1 MFNYSGMLPKSQSL
15 YFHPPLQVLSTR
27 NVQTEP
33 EISKQQHKPHKKY
46 SVITDDKR
54 NLLIKQVLEEGVS
67 VKLAAQASE
76 IKLSTAKAILK
87 TYKTQGRIGK
97 KKERQKRPKLNRKT
111 VEKQLDQAT
120 LIKKQLPKL
129 GQNFIYLPYSYQPPP
144 LIYKIEYSNDVKSEI

>member
-54 NLLIKQVLEEGVS
+54 NLLIKQVLEDGVS
-67 VKLAAQASE
+67 VKLAAQTNG

-129 GQNFIYLPYSYQPPP
+129 GQNFVYLPYSYQPPP
-144 LIYKIEYSNDVKSEI
+144 LFYKIEHSNDVKTEI

>member
-1 MFNYSGMLPKSQSL
+1 MLPKSQSL

-27 NVQTEP
+27 NIQTEP
-33 EISKQQHKPHKKY
+33 EISKQQHTTEPHKKY
-46 SVITDDKR
+46 SVITDEKR
-54 NLLIKQVLEEGVS
+54 NFLIKQVLEEGVS
-67 VKLAAQASE
+67 VKQAAQTSE

-87 TYKTQGRIGK
+87 TYKTQGRVGK

-129 GQNFIYLPYSYQPPP
+129 GQNLIYYPYSYQPPP
-144 LIYKIEYSNDVKSEI
+144 LFYKIEYSNEVKTEI